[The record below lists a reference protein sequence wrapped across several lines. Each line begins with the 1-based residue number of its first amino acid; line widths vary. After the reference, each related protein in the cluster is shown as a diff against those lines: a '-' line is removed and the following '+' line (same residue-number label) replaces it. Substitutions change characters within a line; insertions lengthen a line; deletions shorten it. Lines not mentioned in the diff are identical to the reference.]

1 MGKLGKSQDL
11 CDFYNIPK
19 WEYCKSI
26 GFKPFSSIFPFKFI
40 FKGILGK
47 MENYLKA
54 ATSHITLTENFTLN
68 SQLFTLNS

>member
-1 MGKLGKSQDL
+1 NIPT
-11 CDFYNIPK
+11 NIPK

-47 MENYLKA
+47 IGKNGKLKMENYLKA
-54 ATSHITLTENFTLN
+54 TTSHITLTAQSRFSVLLCMTV
-68 SQLFTLNS
+68 